1 MFDVSVGNMK
11 NTYKCKVD
19 NHIVEIELWNNGNN
33 DFVKIWY
40 SYNNNINT
48 TELYYDFTKNNLYGA
63 NISER
68 QVNLIIKKIKIA
80 LKMHNKILG
89 K

>member
-1 MFDVSVGNMK
+1 MFDISAGIMK

-19 NHIVEIELWNNGNN
+19 NHIIEIELLNNGDN

-48 TELYYDFTKNNLYGA
+48 TELYYDFTENNLYGA

-68 QVNLIIKKIKIA
+68 QAKLIVGKIKNA
-80 LKMHNKILG
+80 LKLHNKCMV
-89 K
+89 